1 MKDYLGYSTLMVLL
15 TEAIK
20 EETGME
26 HRECRLMAGIIKNGL
41 AKKVKGSRL
50 YIPNKDPVEIAAR
63 RAAIRR
69 DWDRTTASRE
79 RLQRQYGISKATFYR
94 IIKPD

>member
-1 MKDYLGYSTLMVLL
+1 MKNYGYSELMVLL

-20 EETGME
+20 EVMGME
-26 HRECRLMAGIIKNGL
+26 HREARRLAGIVKNAI
-41 AKKVKGSRL
+41 AKKVKGNRL
-50 YIPNKDPVEIAAR
+50 YIPNKDPVEIADR

-94 IIKPD
+94 ITKPD